1 MAKRSKKKWIVRLAL
16 LAVAAALC
24 AVGWDA
30 LRPLVMAE
38 TTPVYAQY
46 TVEVGD
52 IETSMSLS
60 GAIELVDSES
70 FSASERT
77 TVQEVYV
84 EADQEVSAGDELL
97 RLNNGETFTATIDG
111 TVTTL
116 NVARG
121 DAVWPQMSL
130 VTVAD
135 LSDLRVSTSVDEYDV
150 RTVAAGQRCEVTV
163 VSLGLTFETEID
175 HVDRVSASTGAVAS
189 YTVTAD
195 IDAPENVLPGMQ
207 ATVTIPRESVSG
219 VNMLPMAALTF
230 DEDGA
235 PCVLVDDGAGGYAQ
249 VAVETGLSDG
259 MYVEITSGVAAGDT
273 VYVQTGTQS
282 VESRLSLQNLY
293 KSLFGEKTVVND
305 RTGGAGGFGGGMEL
319 PEGMEMPEGMELPED
334 MEASDG
340 AQTPAAPA
348 ASAEAAET
356 AADAEAPE
364 AAEASEA
371 AEAPDSTAAPQGFEA
386 PEGMELPE
394 GMEMPEGFEP
404 SSGMP
409 SFGGQSGAPPAT
421 ESGDLEGGT
430 DDAQ

>member
-16 LAVAAALC
+16 LAAAAALC

-60 GAIELVDSES
+60 GAIELVESES

-121 DAVWPQMSL
+121 DAVWPQMAL

-135 LSDLRVSTSVDEYDV
+135 LSDLRVATSVDEYDV
-150 RTVAAGQRCEVTV
+150 RTVEAGQQCSVTV

-175 HVDRVSASTGAVAS
+175 HVDRVSASSGAVAN

-340 AQTPAAPA
+340 AQTPAA
-348 ASAEAAET
+348 SAEAAET

-409 SFGGQSGAPPAT
+409 SFGGQSDAPPAT